1 MKIYICPE
9 CGQFREASR
18 RKEVICYRCEN
29 EVQMQPIKLS
39 MEEYFNM
46 TKEERENPTILNA
59 SRRKRIA
66 AGSGQS
72 VTKINQLVKRYD
84 EARKMMKSFMKPGG
98 NSRMN
103 RMFRGF

>member
-29 EVQMQPIKLS
+29 EVQMQPFKLS

-46 TKEERENPTILNA
+46 TKEEREEYSKAGCTYMSVCIK
-59 SRRKRIA
+59 RKIKK
-66 AGSGQS
+66 
-72 VTKINQLVKRYD
+72 KIIVFYSQFLYD
-84 EARKMMKSFMKPGG
+84 KQK
-98 NSRMN
+98 
-103 RMFRGF
+103 

>member
-46 TKEERENPTILNA
+46 TKEELQKLAVHT
-59 SRRKRIA
+59 
-66 AGSGQS
+66 
-72 VTKINQLVKRYD
+72 
-84 EARKMMKSFMKPGG
+84 
-98 NSRMN
+98 
-103 RMFRGF
+103 

>member
-18 RKEVICYRCEN
+18 RK

-46 TKEERENPTILNA
+46 TKEEREEY
-59 SRRKRIA
+59 S
-66 AGSGQS
+66 
-72 VTKINQLVKRYD
+72 
-84 EARKMMKSFMKPGG
+84 KSWLYIHECLHKKK
-98 NSRMN
+98 N
-103 RMFRGF
+103 

>member
-39 MEEYFNM
+39 REEYFNM
-46 TKEERENPTILNA
+46 TKEEREEY
-59 SRRKRIA
+59 S
-66 AGSGQS
+66 
-72 VTKINQLVKRYD
+72 
-84 EARKMMKSFMKPGG
+84 KSWLYIHECLHKKK
-98 NSRMN
+98 N
-103 RMFRGF
+103 